1 MANIIRIKRGSGK
14 PASLLTGEL
23 ALDTTNRRL
32 YIQTGSASSDI
43 KEAALLENDNTFIGT
58 NTFRP
63 STDSSTAFVI
73 QRASGSNVFQ
83 VDTVNNSVVIGV
95 DSTAK
100 AYLTGK
106 FAVGYTGTLPT
117 LHSYLQLNGSTAFPI
132 ATTSSDLTLTDAH
145 YMVLVDASGGSKT
158 ITLPISDDVVGRIY
172 VVKKIDGS
180 LNSVVIRAQFDDT
193 IEGGTSISLQSYG
206 DTVILQASDNGWY
219 TVKPLS
225 GSSIR
230 PFVIQS
236 FAPKPPGINDY
247 IVPYAKAGTAATT
260 LALTASRIYWI
271 PFIVW
276 SSVSI
281 TGIAINVTT
290 AATGTVYVGIYNSN
304 SRYQPYSLLTSTS
317 FNSGTTGLKSATL
330 SLTLLPNVYWMA
342 LVSTAAPTIRA
353 VALAASFSLALPTLG
368 TANTTCWY
376 TSGTSLPSTAP
387 TSGYTALN
395 GSAVPAV
402 GLLYSF
408 V

>member
-14 PASLLTGEL
+14 PTSLLTGEL
-23 ALDTTNRRL
+23 ALDTTNKRL
-32 YIQTGSASSDI
+32 YIQTGDTSSDI
-43 KEAALLENDNTFIGT
+43 KEVALLENDNTFTGT
-58 NTFRP
+58 NTFKP

-83 VDTVNNSVVIGV
+83 VDTANNSIVIGN

-106 FAVGYTGTLPT
+106 LAIGYTGTLPT
-117 LHSYLQLNGSTAFPI
+117 PHSYLQLNGSTAFPI
-132 ATTSSDLTLTDAH
+132 TTTSSNLTLTDAH
-145 YMVLVDASGGSKT
+145 YMVLVDASGGSRT
-158 ITLPISDDVVGRIY
+158 ITLPASSDVVGRIY
-172 VVKKIDGS
+172 IVKKIDNS
-180 LNSVVIRAQFDDT
+180 SNSVVISVPFDDA
-193 IEGGTSISLQSYG
+193 IEGSTSISLQNYG
-206 DTVILQASDNGWY
+206 DTVILQASNNGWY

-225 GSSIR
+225 ESSVR

-247 IVPYAKAGTAATT
+247 VVPYAQTGTAATT
-260 LALTASRIYWI
+260 LTLTANRIYWI

-276 SSVSI
+276 SPVSI
-281 TGIAINVTT
+281 TGIAINVI
-290 AATGTVYVGIYNSN
+290 APAIGTIYVGIYS
-304 SRYQPYSLLTSTS
+304 STTTYAPGTLITSVG
-317 FNSGTTGLKSATL
+317 FNSSTTGIKSATV
-330 SLTLLPNVYWMA
+330 SLTLQPGVYWVA
-342 LVSTAAPTIRA
+342 LVSTANPTLRA
-353 VALAASFSLALPTLG
+353 IALAATYSLALPSLG
-368 TANTTCWY
+368 ANNTVSWY
-376 TSGTSLPSTAP
+376 TSGSVLPTAAP